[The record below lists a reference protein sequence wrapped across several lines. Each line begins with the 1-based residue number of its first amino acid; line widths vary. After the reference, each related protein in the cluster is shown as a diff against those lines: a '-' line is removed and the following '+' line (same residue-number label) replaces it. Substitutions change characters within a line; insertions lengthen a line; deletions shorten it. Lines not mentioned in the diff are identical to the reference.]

1 MEDRR
6 PRLVGATIDTPIGP
20 LLAIA
25 SEVGLC
31 GLPFLGGEA
40 SVSALHGSRHRFDAR
55 LRRWFS
61 SSDIVE
67 DASDVTLAMTRGWLD
82 AYFLGATAPA
92 ALPPLDLRGAA
103 FERKVWSALLDIPAG
118 ATTSYGAVAH
128 RLGTPNAARAVGLA
142 NGANPVPIIV
152 PCHRV
157 IGASGTLT
165 GYGGGLQRKAWLL
178 AHEEKYWG
186 RAPGLD
192 F

>member
-1 MEDRR
+1 MAGEL

-25 SEVGLC
+25 TGAGLC
-31 GLPFLGGEA
+31 GLPFLGGDA
-40 SVSALHGSRHRFDAR
+40 SVSAVDRSRHRFDAR

-61 SSDIVE
+61 PGDIVE
-67 DASDVTLAMTRGWLD
+67 DGSDAVLTQTRHWIEAYFDGRRPPVTLPR
-82 AYFLGATAPA
+82 
-92 ALPPLDLRGAA
+92 LDLRGAA
-103 FERKVWSALLDIPAG
+103 FELKVWAALLDIPVG
-118 ATTSYGAVAH
+118 ATTSYGAVA
-128 RLGTPNAARAVGLA
+128 RCVGTPKAARAVGLA

-165 GYGGGLQRKAWLL
+165 GYGGGLERKAWLL
-178 AHEEKYWG
+178 AHEERHWG
-186 RAPGLD
+186 RNRGLG